1 MSEWVRERE
10 RERERERKR
19 VKKKMKIGDWAYSCK
34 NRGKKRRMYIHVY
47 MCGQFNS
54 SGNELWLYFAVSIL
68 WKEKRLIHSV
78 IVMFDLKS
86 KTDSIIL
93 FFWPYFEIEV
103 G

>member
-54 SGNELWLYFAVSIL
+54 SGNELWLFTLQWVYY
-68 WKEKRLIHSV
+68 EKRKDWFIQWSLC
-78 IVMFDLKS
+78 L
-86 KTDSIIL
+86 T
-93 FFWPYFEIEV
+93 
-103 G
+103 